1 MVNFGV
7 CQLDFQVTHSITE
20 GNQWRSL
27 KQKPIKQHW
36 LLPAY
41 GYLSHVAQAHLSR
54 EWPVHSG
61 LPLLHHY
68 AIKKWPI
75 KEPTDQTD
83 EATPPLRVS
92 LLGCVKLAITGTHH
106 ICHWKAEKSRRSS
119 PNASMRAVWN
129 KRSVRT
135 DSMSQEVLSSWSAMK
150 SLLSFSRYLC
160 LLNPD
165 KII

>member
-1 MVNFGV
+1 MVHFGV

-106 ICHWKAEKSRRSS
+106 ICHWKAEQSRRYS
-119 PNASMRAVWN
+119 PNASTRAMCGISAQFELIPCHR
-129 KRSVRT
+129 KCSPL
-135 DSMSQEVLSSWSAMK
+135 EVLWKVYFLFQGTYVYSTLIK
-150 SLLSFSRYLC
+150 
-160 LLNPD
+160 
-165 KII
+165 